1 MPVQVNGKLRT
12 RLTVPADSTDD
23 TLRELALA
31 DTLVMK
37 HLEGKTVRKI
47 VVAGGQGSKLVSVV
61 VS

>member
-12 RLTVPADSTDD
+12 RLTVPVDSTDD

-31 DTLVMK
+31 DTLVIK
-37 HLEGKTVRKI
+37 YLEGKTVRKM

>member
-1 MPVQVNGKLRT
+1 
-12 RLTVPADSTDD
+12 LTAPADSTDD

-31 DTLVMK
+31 DALVMK
-37 HLEGKTVRKI
+37 HLEGKTVQKI

>member
-37 HLEGKTVRKI
+37 YLEGKTVRKI

>member
-1 MPVQVNGKLRT
+1 MNGKLRT

-37 HLEGKTVRKI
+37 YLEGKTVRKI

>member
-31 DTLVMK
+31 DAQVMK
-37 HLEGKTVRKI
+37 YLEGKTVRKI
-47 VVAGGQGSKLVSVV
+47 VVAGGQGSKLVSIV